1 MMMAHKFSNLKND
14 TYNNR
19 SITEDLA
26 LFVFI
31 PNVTDLEDSLN
42 EFSKLRQIN
51 GFLKVLEQVPRPNDE
66 IWLVDVS
73 VWLKPEDAAR
83 VKFFYTDVGN
93 KKTRDSTPLEK

>member
-31 PNVTDLEDSLN
+31 PNETDLEDSLN

-51 GFLKVLEQVPRPNDE
+51 GSRYK
-66 IWLVDVS
+66 
-73 VWLKPEDAAR
+73 
-83 VKFFYTDVGN
+83 
-93 KKTRDSTPLEK
+93 